1 MRRVHIDEIAPGMKL
16 ARTLFY
22 QYGGIML
29 AAGAQLDD
37 KAIGRLRE
45 FGYTSLYIHDDDVQD
60 VVVYDYIDEKAR
72 LKITKHVTGLYES
85 LKEETKKV
93 VDVEHLADATTVDIR
108 AKAEDK
114 RFRKIIDRANLTET
128 FMKDVESIMEALLS
142 DREMSLCVGTIK
154 TVHSYLYDHS
164 LEVAFHAAILAKN
177 LGLPRTEIREIV
189 LGSLLHDI
197 GIIFI
202 PEDIV
207 KKKGPLT
214 SQEEDILKQHTVFG
228 YYLLKERSD
237 VPLLSA
243 HVAYQHHEHQDG
255 TGYPRG
261 IRGTNRIV
269 SKREALSGGGGGI
282 HRYADIVAVPDFY
295 DELVS
300 DHPYRAGLPP
310 DEAAAQVREAAG
322 TILNQEV
329 VNTFLAYLPVF
340 PLGTSVA
347 IMDGEYAGWRGVV
360 VGVCRED
367 LSKPQ
372 VRLLYDKA
380 KRLKKP
386 VDVDLR
392 AQEMTVKAVSK

>member
-1 MRRVHIDEIAPGMKL
+1 MRRVHIEEIAPGMKL

-29 AAGAQLDD
+29 AAGATLDD

-45 FGYTSLYIHDDDVQD
+45 FGYTSLYIHDEDVQD

-72 LKITKHVTGLYES
+72 LKITKHVTGLYDS

-93 VDVEHLADATTVDIR
+93 VDVEHLAEATNVDIR
-108 AKAEDK
+108 SKAEDK
-114 RFRKIIDRANLTET
+114 RFKKILDRANLTET
-128 FMKDVESIMEALLS
+128 FLQDVESIMEAILS

-164 LEVAFHAAILAKN
+164 LEVAFHSAILAKN
-177 LGLPRTEIREIV
+177 LGFPRSEIKEIV

-197 GIIFI
+197 GTIFI

-214 SQEEDILKQHTVFG
+214 EQEADILKQHTVFG

-255 TGYPRG
+255 SGYPRG

-269 SKREALSGGGGGI
+269 SKKEALSGGGGGI

-300 DHPYRAGLPP
+300 DLPYRPATPP

-329 VNTFLAYLPVF
+329 VNTFLSYLPVF
-340 PLGTSVA
+340 PLGTTIVVT
-347 IMDGEYAGWRGVV
+347 DGEYAGWRGVV
-360 VGVCRED
+360 VGVGHED
-367 LSKPQ
+367 LSKPLI
-372 VRLLYDKA
+372 RLLYDKT

-386 VDVDLR
+386 VDLDLR
-392 AQEMTVKAVSK
+392 TDETPVKAVWK